1 MSEAV
6 VAGYK
11 GPESRSESVTLPA
24 RPEPITL
31 KPSETAVVVVD
42 MQNAYSTEGG
52 YVDLAGF
59 DISGAKGTI
68 ANIKRRW
75 MRRGRRAFRSF
86 ISRMAG
92 TRIMSRRAGRVRPTG
107 TSPTR

>member
-68 ANIKRRW
+68 ANIKKTLDAA
-75 MRRGRRAFRSF
+75 RRAFRSF

-92 TRIMSRRAGRVRPTG
+92 TRTMSRRAGRVRPTG
-107 TSPTR
+107 ISPTP

>member
-59 DISGAKGTI
+59 DIPAPRAPSPTSR
-68 ANIKRRW
+68 RRW
-75 MRRGRRAFRSF
+75 MRRGRRVFRSS
-86 ISRMAG
+86 ISRTAG
-92 TRIMSRRAGRVRPTG
+92 TRIMSRRAGRARPTG
-107 TSPTR
+107 TSPMR